1 MVMRRFVSAIP
12 VLLLWPAIV
21 AAAQITVRTDRD
33 PVSLRE
39 SFQIEFE
46 AQGDVDGDPDF
57 SPLNRDFRILS
68 TAQSSSFSFSNGH
81 SSSAK
86 TWTLTVVA
94 RRTGSIV
101 IPSVNF
107 GKDRS
112 PPGSVTVT
120 AAGTGSASSQRDSGD
135 VFIEVEAHPLK
146 PLVQA
151 QVIYTAR
158 LFIAVPV
165 SDATLSDPTIDSGDA
180 VIERLGED
188 RNYETQVMGRRFKV
202 LERNYAVFPQASGKI
217 VIAPLQFQG
226 RIGRDVFSLF
236 DPFGPQPKAVFR
248 QSAPIALDVR
258 PIPAD
263 FSEPHWL
270 PAKNLQLSEE
280 WSPDPPEFR
289 AGEPLTRTL
298 VLSADGLGASQLPD
312 LSTSY
317 PDAIRVYPDQPVLNN
332 RATPTGIIGSRQEKI
347 AVIPSTPGEYVLPA
361 ISVPWWNTRTGEVAW
376 ARLPERRITVQPR
389 DGAVVPDSVP
399 EPVRTESGAAPGARV
414 FEEPQAAV
422 PRSASPP
429 GAWMWIS
436 AFLAAGW
443 LLTVLLW
450 WRQRRA
456 GGRSAG
462 ARARV
467 DSSRRAAR
475 AVSDACR
482 ANDARSARDALLQWA
497 AHHWP
502 AEPPRSVGELAS
514 RCDGK
519 LARELERLNAV
530 LYARQSGEWNGSE
543 LKREFEGAAPRADQ
557 RLASAESALEPLFR
571 L

>member
-1 MVMRRFVSAIP
+1 MRRVLFAILP
-12 VLLLWPAIV
+12 VLLWPALS
-21 AAAQITVRTDRD
+21 AAAQITVQTDRD

-68 TAQSSSFSFSNGH
+68 TAQSSSFSFSNGR
-81 SSSAK
+81 SSSTK

-94 RRTGSIV
+94 RRTGTIA

-120 AAGTGSASSQRDSGD
+120 AAGAGSAGAQRDSGD
-135 VFIEVEAHPLK
+135 VFIEVEAHPLQ

-158 LFIAVPV
+158 LFVAVPV
-165 SDATLSDPTIDSGDA
+165 SDATLSDPAIESGDA

-226 RIGRDVFSLF
+226 RIGRDVFSMF

-258 PIPAD
+258 PIPAG
-263 FSEPHWL
+263 FSAPQWL
-270 PAKNLQLSEE
+270 PAKKVQLSEE

-289 AGEPLTRTL
+289 AGSPLTRTL
-298 VLSADGLGASQLPD
+298 VLSADGLAASQLPD
-312 LSTSY
+312 LAASY
-317 PDAIRVYPDQPVLNN
+317 PDAIRIYPDQPVLNN

-347 AVIPSTPGEYVLPA
+347 AIIPSAPGEYVLPA
-361 ISVPWWNTRTGEVAW
+361 ISVPWWNTRTGELAW
-376 ARLPERRITVQPR
+376 ARLPERRITVLPGE
-389 DGAVVPDSVP
+389 GAAVPDSVP
-399 EPVRTESGAAPGARV
+399 EPARAESGARV

-422 PRSASPP
+422 PPPSPP
-429 GAWMWIS
+429 ARAWMWIS
-436 AFLAAGW
+436 GFLAAAW
-443 LLTVLLW
+443 LLTILLW
-450 WRQRRA
+450 RRQRRA
-456 GGRSAG
+456 GGPSPG

-475 AVSDACR
+475 AVTDACR
-482 ANDARSARDALLQWA
+482 ANDARKARDALLQWA

-502 AEPPRSVGELAS
+502 AMPPRSIGELAS
-514 RCDGK
+514 RCEGK
-519 LARELERLNAV
+519 LARELERLNAA
-530 LYARQSGEWNGSE
+530 LYARQPGDWNGNE
-543 LKREFEGAAPRADQ
+543 LRREFEGAAPRAEK
-557 RLASAESALEPLFR
+557 RLAADDTTLEPLFR